1 MAAATDPL
9 GVLDLGF
16 RTALARLDAAGR
28 LLKVRSPVDPHL
40 ELAGLAMQ
48 RDGDV
53 AFLFERVKG
62 YAMPVATSC
71 AASPA
76 NVTTIFGL
84 DVAGVR
90 AAMER
95 AISAPLPCTTVSAG
109 PAQEVVRRGADIDLG
124 AQLPILTHTA
134 RDGGRYI
141 TAGCVIARDPDS
153 GVHNAS
159 FHRLQLRGPN
169 LLALKL
175 DHGRHLRTMWEKQAA
190 RGEPLPVAIV
200 VGGDWALTYAACS
213 LGAMLP
219 YDKDELEAASGLRGA
234 PLALLPCRTV
244 DLAVPHDSEIVI
256 EGLLH
261 TDRFV
266 DDEGPFIE
274 VFGQYSE
281 VGRCPL
287 VEVTALTHR
296 HDAIYYD
303 VLGCEGVTLR
313 KYILEAGLLRQLRQ
327 AVPIVRDVEMTR
339 GGMYR
344 FHLVIAVHKT
354 SPLDEGLQ
362 RQAIFA
368 AFAALKDLDLV
379 IVVDDDID
387 IHNPTDV
394 EYALAMRMEA
404 SKDLILMPGA
414 RCHEYV
420 LVSDH
425 GRRTKVGIDA
435 TVPFERQHEFRRAT
449 YAQVRLEDH
458 DTTLAPGA
466 ATVPALVPRPQPVV
480 ARE

>member
-1 MAAATDPL
+1 MSVAAGEP
-9 GVLDLGF
+9 GVLDLSF
-16 RTALARLDAAGR
+16 RTALERLDAGGR

-53 AFLFERVKG
+53 AFLFENVRG
-62 YAMPVATSC
+62 HAMPVATSF
-71 AASPA
+71 ASSPT
-76 NVTTIFGL
+76 NVTTLFGL
-84 DVAGVR
+84 DVPGVR
-90 AAMER
+90 AAMDR
-95 AISAPLPCTTVSAG
+95 AITSPLPCTTAASG
-109 PAQEVVRRGADIDLG
+109 PAQDVVHLGGAIDLG

-134 RDGGRYI
+134 KDGGRYI
-141 TAGCVIARDPDS
+141 TAGCVIACDPDT
-153 GVHNAS
+153 GVRNAS

-169 LLALKL
+169 RLALKL
-175 DHGRHLRTMWEKQAA
+175 DHGRHLRTMWEKAAA

-200 VGGDWALTYAACS
+200 IGGDWALTYAACS

-244 DLAVPHDSEIVI
+244 DLAVPHDSEIVV

-261 TDRFV
+261 TDQFV

-296 HDAIYYD
+296 RDPIYYD

-313 KYILEAGLLRQLRQ
+313 KYILEAGVLGQLRK

-344 FHLVIAVHKT
+344 FHLVISVHKN
-354 SPLDEGLQ
+354 SALDEGLQ

-404 SKDLILMPGA
+404 SKDLITMPGA

-420 LVSDH
+420 LVSDQ

-435 TVPFERQHEFRRAT
+435 TVPVERHHEFLRAT
-449 YAQVRLEDH
+449 YKQVSLDDY
-458 DTTLAPGA
+458 DTTLAPRGA
-466 ATVPALVPRPQPVV
+466 QVLAGRGG
-480 ARE
+480 